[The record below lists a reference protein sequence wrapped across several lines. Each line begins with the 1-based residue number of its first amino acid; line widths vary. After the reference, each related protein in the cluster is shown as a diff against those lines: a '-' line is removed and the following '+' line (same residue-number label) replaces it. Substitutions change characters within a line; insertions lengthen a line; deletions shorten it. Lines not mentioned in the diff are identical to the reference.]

1 MQSSFY
7 PNNHSTI
14 RIALFQPDI
23 PQNMGTILRMAAC
36 FNLPV
41 DIIEPCG
48 FVFNDQRLKRSG
60 MDYLDKV
67 DLKRHAD
74 WSHFIDQKPTNNRL
88 VLLTTRANHYFH
100 DFKFQSSDIL
110 LFGRE
115 SAGVPEDVHQVV
127 DERIIIPMHP
137 DCRSLNVAISC
148 ALVVGEA
155 LRQLNGWS
163 QLEHG

>member
-1 MQSSFY
+1 M
-7 PNNHSTI
+7 H
-14 RIALFQPDI
+14 IALFQPDI
-23 PQNMGTILRMAAC
+23 PQNLGTILRMAAC

-67 DLKRHAD
+67 SLKRHAD
-74 WSHFIDQKPTNNRL
+74 WSHFLGQKPPTNRI
-88 VLLTTRANHYFH
+88 VLLTTKTNQYFT
-100 DFKFQSSDIL
+100 DFIFQPNDIL

-115 SAGVPEDVHQVV
+115 SAGVPEEIHQIV
-127 DERIIIPMHP
+127 DERVTIPMHP
-137 DCRSLNVAISC
+137 ECRSLNVAISC

-155 LRQLNGWS
+155 LRQLNQWNKI
-163 QLEHG
+163 EHG